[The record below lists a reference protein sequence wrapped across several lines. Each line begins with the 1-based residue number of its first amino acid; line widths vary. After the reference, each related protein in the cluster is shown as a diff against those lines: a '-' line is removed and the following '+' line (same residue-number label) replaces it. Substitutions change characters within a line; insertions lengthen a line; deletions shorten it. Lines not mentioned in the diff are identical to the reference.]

1 MPIRIKQSE
10 AQSRV
15 VVICDV
21 CAEEITDA
29 KKGNYYWRLNEDGSL
44 HSGVI
49 YFNHK
54 QCARRFEE
62 ERSEA
67 VWFTQELECLPI
79 YLERNLDLSREDAER
94 KANLMGR
101 L

>member
-1 MPIRIKQSE
+1 MPIRIKRSKTH
-10 AQSRV
+10 SRV
-15 VVICDV
+15 VVICEV

-62 ERSEA
+62 DA
-67 VWFTQELECLPI
+67 VRRAEMEPLPPFTF
-79 YLERNLDLSREDAER
+79 D
-94 KANLMGR
+94 
-101 L
+101 